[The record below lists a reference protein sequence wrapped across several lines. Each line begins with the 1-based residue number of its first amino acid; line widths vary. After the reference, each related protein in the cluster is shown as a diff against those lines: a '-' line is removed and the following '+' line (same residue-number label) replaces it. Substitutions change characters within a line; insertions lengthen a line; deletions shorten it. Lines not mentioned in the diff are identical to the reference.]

1 MMVATAIGLAQ
12 GGHLDNAEQLAQEI
26 HDRALATDDPW
37 LRPRGVS
44 ALGLTALIRGLPQ
57 TATRYLRIAVGS
69 LYGFDAMFLR
79 YNLSFLARAAAL
91 AGLVGEAR
99 SALDAPS
106 EAPSLPLFQAEWEIA
121 EAAVLAAEG
130 QLARAGGH
138 ALGAARRAASLGQWA
153 IVGIAAGDA
162 ARYTGAPEAARLI
175 ATAAEQV
182 DDPLLGLVAAYA
194 KARAASDG
202 AELSAVSAHLE
213 DIGTILLAA
222 EASYAAAQS
231 HRAARDNRR
240 AAAAAE
246 RATALHGRCENAVIP
261 WVAGFQAEQVL
272 TRRERHIALLAAA
285 GRRDAEIAEDAQI
298 SIRTVQN
305 HLAQAYRKLGVAS
318 RRDLPDAL
326 ALPPTAATKR
336 PVR

>member
-1 MMVATAIGLAQ
+1 MVATAIGLAQ
-12 GGHLDNAEQLAQEI
+12 GGRLEDAEQLAQQM

-37 LRPRGVS
+37 LGPRGAS
-44 ALGLTALIRGLPQ
+44 ALGWTAFTRGLPQ

-69 LYGFDAMFLR
+69 LYGFDTMFLR

-91 AGLVGEAR
+91 AGFIDEAR
-99 SALDAPS
+99 SALDAPPDS
-106 EAPSLPLFQAEWEIA
+106 PRLPLFQAEWEIA
-121 EAAVLAAEG
+121 EAAVLAADG
-130 QLARAGGH
+130 HLTRASSH
-138 ALGAARRAASLGQWA
+138 ALGAAHRAASLGQWA
-153 IVGIAAGDA
+153 IVGVAAGDA
-162 ARYTGAPEAARLI
+162 ARYTGAPDAARLV
-175 ATAAEQV
+175 ATAAAQV
-182 DDPLLGLVAAYA
+182 DDPLLGLVAVY
-194 KARAASDG
+194 ARARASSDG
-202 AELSAVSAHLE
+202 PELSAVSAHLE
-213 DIGTILLAA
+213 DLGTILLAA

-231 HRAARDNRR
+231 HRAGRDNRR
-240 AAAAAE
+240 AAVAAE

-261 WVAGFQAEQVL
+261 WVAGFQAEQIL

-326 ALPPTAATKR
+326 ARPPI
-336 PVR
+336 VRE